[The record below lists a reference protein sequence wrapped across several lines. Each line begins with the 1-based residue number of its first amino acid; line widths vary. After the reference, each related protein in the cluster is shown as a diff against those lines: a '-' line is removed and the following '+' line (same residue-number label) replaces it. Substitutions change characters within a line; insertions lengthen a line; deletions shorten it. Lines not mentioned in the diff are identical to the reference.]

1 MAKLEKIYYFW
12 VFDFYEE
19 CNNQLGTKKVTL
31 YEATHNKK
39 SQTSGSNCV
48 LAF

>member
-12 VFDFYEE
+12 VFDLYGE
-19 CNNQLGTKKVTL
+19 CNNQLETKKVIL

-39 SQTSGSNCV
+39 SQTSESYCV